1 MVFNFFCFNFY
12 VKIYSILMFIKV
24 KRNLIYGVYNLRIVC
39 FIGLKF
45 LEKKRIKNNIKNNE

>member
-45 LEKKRIKNNIKNNE
+45 LKKKELKII